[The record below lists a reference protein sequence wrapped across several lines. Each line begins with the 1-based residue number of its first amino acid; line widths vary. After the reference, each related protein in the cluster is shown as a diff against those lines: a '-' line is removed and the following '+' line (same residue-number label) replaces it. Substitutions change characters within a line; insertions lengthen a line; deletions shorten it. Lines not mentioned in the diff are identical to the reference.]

1 MQMALVFSAPVII
14 FSAYDSPLLASG
26 VAIFSSIL
34 AKITKTPY
42 TIDASADAEH
52 TLISGLRITSS
63 RNRIVRIVLGLL
75 HILATIKLALKGQ
88 KELETKQEKKS
99 TVVTL
104 LSQAYNLFGIV
115 LLANVAGIWFSTGV
129 LRTVRQRCKGFVESR
144 WAWMANDAGVDQG
157 TLFEPT
163 SCNIFISN
171 ESFNSYKFAT

>member
-1 MQMALVFSAPVII
+1 MQEALVFSAPVLI
-14 FSAYDSPLLASG
+14 FNAYDSPLLASG

-129 LRTVRQRCKGFVESR
+129 HGQ
-144 WAWMANDAGVDQG
+144 
-157 TLFEPT
+157 
-163 SCNIFISN
+163 
-171 ESFNSYKFAT
+171 